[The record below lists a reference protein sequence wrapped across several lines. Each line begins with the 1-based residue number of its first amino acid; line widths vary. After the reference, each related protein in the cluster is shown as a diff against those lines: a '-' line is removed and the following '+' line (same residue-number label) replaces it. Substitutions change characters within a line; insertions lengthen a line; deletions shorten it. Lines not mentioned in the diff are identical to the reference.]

1 MRFSCLVFL
10 CVLSA
15 ACAWPSGED
24 QAPLREG
31 RFVKEEFPGAYYGE
45 PASMSCANLGL
56 DVKTWG
62 EQRLVDYICPQ
73 FVMLKLASPQEL
85 RECMAQDLPVALRT
99 PVAWRTHVVRQLN
112 GGEKPFQ
119 LSAKFQ
125 IVTENWNRVV
135 AVPYIVYMPEKDR
148 LLMLVG
154 CDYPHHAMV
163 LTSDDHGAAWTD
175 PRPVW
180 LDKEGKTVPGLGTS
194 LTYLGNGR
202 VMLATDR
209 LWFSSD
215 YGATWGGPD
224 AQTDPLAIQPAP
236 DGKPW
241 NLWDPMLPDKNE
253 SGLVRLVQTGY
264 EMDNAL
270 YSSGSGPGYST
281 AYIRFSSDGGR
292 TWPETV
298 AVPQWKGVSEVALL
312 RAGNGDMVAACRT
325 DIPAHFKGETLD
337 HYEGLAVSI
346 SKDSGHTWSDLKRLY
361 DWGRHHPS
369 MVLMPNGGIV
379 MTYVVRKGYVDT
391 ADGFIQFG
399 IEAIM
404 SRDNGRNW
412 DLDHRYIL
420 HSWAGN
426 RKGPEAWWASSQA
439 TSSVLL
445 PDGSILTAFGAGYR
459 SQPGPNGPT
468 PRDAGLVLWRLNEA
482 PVNSGHTITE
492 AASCRPAA
500 DNDAPFDSDLRNI
513 FNPSL

>member
-10 CVLSA
+10 CVLNA

-62 EQRLVDYICPQ
+62 KQRLVDYICPQ
-73 FVMLKLASPQEL
+73 FVLLKLATPQEP
-85 RECMAQDLPVALRT
+85 RECMAQDLPAALRT

-119 LSAKFQ
+119 LSAKLQ

-148 LLMLVG
+148 LLMLVS

-163 LTSDDHGAAWTD
+163 LTSDDHGAAWAD

-215 YGATWGGPD
+215 YGATWAGPD
-224 AQTDPLAIQPAP
+224 AQTDPLAIQSAP
-236 DGKPW
+236 DGKAW

-253 SGLVRLVQTGY
+253 SGLVRLAQTGY
-264 EMDNAL
+264 VMDNAL
-270 YSSGSGPGYST
+270 YSSGGGPGYST

-298 AVPQWKGVSEVALL
+298 VVPQWKGVSEVALL
-312 RAGNGDMVAACRT
+312 RVGNGDMVAACRT

-346 SKDSGHTWSDLKRLY
+346 SKDSGHTWADLNRLY

-369 MVLMPNGGIV
+369 MVLMPNGDIV

-399 IEAIM
+399 IEAIV

-420 HSWAGN
+420 HSWASN

-468 PRDAGLVLWRLNEA
+468 PRDAGLVLWRLNDA
-482 PVNSGHTITE
+482 PVNSGHTI
-492 AASCRPAA
+492 
-500 DNDAPFDSDLRNI
+500 NDAPLDSDLRNI
-513 FNPSL
+513 FHPSL